1 MLSSKILAVLSAFV
15 VIINGQDEKEE
26 IRIFSKCAKENGF
39 DLKDLRKQSD
49 IKELS
54 QPHLCTIKCTW
65 EKRNHLKNGKI
76 DIKAVQANQK
86 FLSMMKDKEGFIKC
100 MSAVDNVKACDD
112 VKKILNCTE
121 KFRVRHIEEC
131 ATETKTD
138 LKEFIRYE
146 RLPKKDKKIE
156 TTPEK
161 ILCMEKCLWEK
172 LELLGKDG
180 VFVKDLAKYNRK
192 GLRVKNKE
200 KYVKCLEGIKIA
212 KCEDI
217 KKSKA
222 CEMQND

>member
-121 KFRVRHIEEC
+121 KFRMHIIEEC
-131 ATETKTD
+131 VAEAKMD
-138 LKEFIRYE
+138 LKEFLRYAHPPGKE
-146 RLPKKDKKIE
+146 EKENI
-156 TTPEK
+156 PEN
-161 ILCMEKCLWEK
+161 ILCTEKCILEK
-172 LELLGKDG
+172 RGFLEKDG
-180 VFVKDLAKYNRK
+180 TFVKDPAKYK
-192 GLRVKNKE
+192 QIQFQVKISE
-200 KYVKCLEGIKIA
+200 EFMKCLQAIKVD
-212 KCEDI
+212 KCEDM
-217 KKSKA
+217 KKVFA
-222 CEMQND
+222 CTKKYV

>member
-121 KFRVRHIEEC
+121 KFRVNYMQEC
-131 ATETKTD
+131 AAETKTD
-138 LKEFIRYE
+138 LKDFRQ
-146 RLPKKDKKIE
+146 RMQGKKEQKNDKI
-156 TTPEK
+156 PENM
-161 ILCMEKCLWEK
+161 LCMRKCLLEK
-172 LELLGKDG
+172 KGVLGKDG
-180 VFVKDLAKYNRK
+180 KFVKDQTKYDHIGVRM
-192 GLRVKNKE
+192 RNKE
-200 KYVKCLEGIKIA
+200 EYVKCLQGISIS
-212 KCEDI
+212 KCADVMKMAACY
-217 KKSKA
+217 KK
-222 CEMQND
+222 DD